1 MDFKDYFTRGSHGTL
16 RLKNNTQFSYMNPWK
31 QLYTDTIIDEWHVGE
46 IMSAEYTIVVANG
59 INAKETIK
67 AIVIASPEAASI
79 AIIGRASIANN
90 MVNVDVAVNNS
101 TLQAIRKKFLL
112 PKFDEVASIRIE
124 QTAVLRK

>member
-101 TLQAIRKKFLL
+101 TLQLKVS
-112 PKFDEVASIRIE
+112 PASGE
-124 QTAVLRK
+124 SAGAKVMFSATYYQNLSS